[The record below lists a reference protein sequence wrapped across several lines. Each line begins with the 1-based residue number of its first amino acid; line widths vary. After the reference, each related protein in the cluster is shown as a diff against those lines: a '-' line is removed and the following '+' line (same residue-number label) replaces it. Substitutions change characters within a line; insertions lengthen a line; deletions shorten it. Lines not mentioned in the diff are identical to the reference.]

1 MFERFDRS
9 WRLFKTSWAVLR
21 EDKALAIFPF
31 ISTLATLL
39 IIASFA
45 VPVFAL
51 RGVHTTHGV
60 DAATGSATSGFAVS
74 PLGWALI
81 AVGYFVLTYVT
92 IFFNA
97 ALIYAANERL
107 TGTGP
112 GTVGS
117 GFAGAKSKAGAI
129 LPWALL
135 SATVSLI
142 LRMIEE
148 RAGFIGRI
156 VISLVGIAWSLV
168 TYLVV
173 PVLILEGTTTGEA
186 ISRSSKMFKHTW
198 GENVIGNAGFGIVSF
213 GAFLVAGAIVVL
225 GLATGSAVVIALAF
239 VVAVVF
245 LAVAIEVIAAM
256 SGIYRVALYRYAAD
270 GQAPQA
276 FSGFDFP
283 GAFRPKKKGMFG
295 SSGSSSGRSSTWTPG
310 ANPGY
315 TAWTPPAEP
324 PSQPG
329 TFGITIPGQDDQGG
343 QPPSAAPSPVPPPP
357 PPPAP
362 RGSSPWGDPPSPR
375 GF

>member
-31 ISTLATLL
+31 ISTLATLV

-45 VPVFAL
+45 VPVFVA
-51 RGVHTTHGV
+51 GVHTKHGF
-60 DAATGSATSGFAVS
+60 DAATGRATSGLTVS

-81 AVGYFVLTYVT
+81 AIGYFVLTYVT

-107 TGTGP
+107 TGSGP
-112 GTVGS
+112 GTVSS
-117 GFAGAKSKAGAI
+117 GFAGAKSRAGAI

-225 GLATGSAVVIALAF
+225 GLLTGSAVVIALAF

-245 LAVAIEVIAAM
+245 LAVAVEVIAAM

-276 FSGFDFP
+276 FDGFDFP

-295 SSGSSSGRSSTWTPG
+295 SSGSGSGSSSTWAPG

-315 TAWTPPAEP
+315 TAWTPPAEA

-329 TFGITIPGQDDQGG
+329 SFGITIPGQEDQGG
-343 QPPSAAPSPVPPPP
+343 QPPSVATSPVPPP

-362 RGSSPWGDPPSPR
+362 RGSSPWGDPSSPR